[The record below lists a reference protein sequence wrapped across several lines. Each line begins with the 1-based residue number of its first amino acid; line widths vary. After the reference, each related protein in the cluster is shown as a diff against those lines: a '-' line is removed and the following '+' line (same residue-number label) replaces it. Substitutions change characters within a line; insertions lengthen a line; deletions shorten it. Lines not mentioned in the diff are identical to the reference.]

1 MSVYSYRVGKNA
13 HEHDQVHNRNYRNWE
28 KKSET
33 TISASNIEF
42 PTVIDVIFSIT
53 YIVRVNAK

>member
-1 MSVYSYRVGKNA
+1 MLIE
-13 HEHDQVHNRNYRNWE
+13 HEKMPMNMIRYKIEITEIGE

-33 TISASNIEF
+33 KFSASNIEF

>member
-1 MSVYSYRVGKNA
+1 MLIKQEKMPMNMIKYKIEITEIG
-13 HEHDQVHNRNYRNWE
+13 E

-33 TISASNIEF
+33 KFSASNIEF